1 LKTIGGNS
9 TKKDKDTMAKVL
21 MTIIGC
27 AIVAV
32 LGGLAFIY
40 SGIYDVSA
48 TTPDSALV
56 SWAVHK
62 VSDTSVGAR
71 LGANHP
77 PTGLDQPK
85 MISAGG
91 RLFVENCAVCHGAP
105 GVAQTNIAKGL
116 NPSPPDLFRA
126 GRKPDPAENFQF
138 IKYGVKMTAM
148 PGFAPTLSDDEIWSL
163 VAFLNGLPGI
173 SASDYAAKTA
183 PASGG

>member
-1 LKTIGGNS
+1 MGKIILTIF
-9 TKKDKDTMAKVL
+9 
-21 MTIIGC
+21 GC
-27 AIVAV
+27 VAVAIV
-32 LGGLAFIY
+32 GGLVFIY
-40 SGIYDVSA
+40 SGLYDVSA

-56 SWAVHK
+56 SWTIHK

-77 PTGLDQPK
+77 PAGLDKPEK
-85 MISAGG
+85 IKAGG
-91 RLFVENCAVCHGAP
+91 RLFSENCAVCHGSP
-105 GVAQTNIAKGL
+105 GLAKSAIIKGL
-116 NPSPPDLFRA
+116 NPVPPDLFLA
-126 GRKPDPAENFQF
+126 TRKPDPAENFQF